1 MCGNHVQ
8 MMEDARRI
16 FLKYD
21 QSAMI
26 RKYHLENDEK
36 YLFIRFMNREYE
48 IARKSGVITRK
59 GSTERAGHPETMSI
73 YDMLCYSEKLPEL
86 PPLTGQW
93 ESLSVL
99 GGIIGAGHTQR
110 LMTGRVLEPF
120 AGKTE
125 EMCRACEEMGGKKQ
139 KGADVSYIL
148 PVFDFFP
155 FWFEFWDGDEE
166 FPPNIQFLWDK
177 NSLQFM
183 HYETLWYIVGFVEDE
198 LRRRIS

>member
-177 NSLQFM
+177 NSL
-183 HYETLWYIVGFVEDE
+183 
-198 LRRRIS
+198 

>member
-183 HYETLWYIVGFVEDE
+183 HYETLWYIVDFVEDE

>member
-183 HYETLWYIVGFVEDE
+183 HYETLWYIVGFVEEE

>member
-1 MCGNHVQ
+1 
-8 MMEDARRI
+8 MMEDARKL

-21 QSAMI
+21 QEKMI
-26 RKYHLENDEK
+26 RKYHLANDAE
-36 YLFIRFMNREYE
+36 YLYIRFMNEEYA
-48 IARKSGVITRK
+48 ISRKSGHITRK
-59 GSTERAGHPETMSI
+59 GTEQKAGHPETMSI
-73 YDMLCYSEKLPEL
+73 YDMLCYSDKLPEL
-86 PPLTGQW
+86 PGLSGKW

-110 LMTGRVLEPF
+110 LMNGRMLEPF

-125 EMCRACEEMGGKKQ
+125 QMCRACEEMGGKKQ

-155 FWFEFWDGDEE
+155 FWLEFWDGDDE
-166 FPPNIQFLWDK
+166 FPPSIQFLWDK
-177 NSLQFM
+177 NSLQYM
-183 HYETLWYIVGFVEDE
+183 HYETLWYIVDFVEEE

>member
-1 MCGNHVQ
+1 MCGNYAQ
-8 MMEDARRI
+8 IMEDSRKL

-21 QSAMI
+21 QGSMV
-26 RKYHLENDEK
+26 RKYHLENDEN

-59 GSTERAGHPETMSI
+59 GSSERAGHPETMSI

-86 PPLTGQW
+86 PPLAGQW
-93 ESLSVL
+93 ESLAVL

-110 LMTGRVLEPF
+110 LMTRRELEPF
-120 AGKTE
+120 SGKTAE
-125 EMCRACEEMGGKKQ
+125 LCRACEEMGGKKQ

-183 HYETLWYIVGFVEDE
+183 HYETLWYIVSFVEDE

>member
-1 MCGNHVQ
+1 MCGNYAQ
-8 MMEDARRI
+8 MMEDSRKL

-21 QSAMI
+21 QGSMI
-26 RKYHLENDEK
+26 RKYHLENDEN

-48 IARKSGVITRK
+48 IARKSGVITRRE
-59 GSTERAGHPETMSI
+59 SSERAGHSETMSI

-93 ESLSVL
+93 ESLYGL

-120 AGKTE
+120 SGKTA

-183 HYETLWYIVGFVEDE
+183 HYETLWYIVDFVEDE